1 MTIRFPRPEH
11 PAPHEAAIELEH
23 VSHQLLQ
30 LAEGEYPDPKSS
42 MAIMKPRSFSRNT
55 CAQTIW
61 GLRMIAVSVI
71 SSSKSAWG
79 TLWRSAIARDKF
91 GKFRAVEMQA

>member
-1 MTIRFPRPEH
+1 
-11 PAPHEAAIELEH
+11 
-23 VSHQLLQ
+23 
-30 LAEGEYPDPKSS
+30 

-61 GLRMIAVSVI
+61 GLRMIALSVI
-71 SSSKSAWG
+71 SSSKRRMG
-79 TLWRSAIARDKF
+79 YIVAIRDRRDKF